1 MELID
6 IGLTIFLS
14 LLMIGLCGY
23 YIYIATHDNGGFD
36 KSEFNRLV
44 IYVMLFV
51 LLILIVNRVE
61 GIAIYFGSTLAA
73 LVALE
78 KLGKINIGNTK

>member
-1 MELID
+1 MITL
-6 IGLTIFLS
+6 GLTLFLS
-14 LLMIGLCGY
+14 LLMVGLCGY

-61 GIAIYFGSTLAA
+61 GLAIYFGSTLAA

-78 KLGKINIGNTK
+78 KVGTINIGKAK